1 MGESGWQSV
10 CRLISSGLRDL
21 CLVASLFSVTKETRS
36 SADEMGEGRLGFEE
50 YELYVC
56 CA

>member
-1 MGESGWQSV
+1 MAVSV
-10 CRLISSGLRDL
+10 QTDKQWVEDL
-21 CLVASLFSVTKETRS
+21 CLVASFFSVTKETTS
-36 SADEMGEGRLGFEE
+36 SADEVGEGRLGFEE